1 MHRFRGLGRGGRLLL
16 ALAVGGAVF
25 GIASVVQADIPDSG
39 VIHGCYGKPG
49 TTHKGELRVRDAS
62 QGEQCRFYENQLD
75 WNQIGP
81 TGVTGPTGPTGP
93 TGAAGPSFIASGFVS
108 PAGVLQAGTAIGP
121 LPTITHPAPG
131 QYGFSIAGLGTGCA
145 LPQLTGLAA
154 NIYLFYA
161 GGNCGGGTLN
171 TTFFTS
177 NGADSFFG
185 YLITG
190 GAPSNAP
197 SQKVAIPAA
206 KP

>member
-1 MHRFRGLGRGGRLLL
+1 MHRLRGLSRGGRLLL
-16 ALAVGGAVF
+16 ALAVGGALF
-25 GIASVVQADIPDSG
+25 GIATVVQAAIPSSDG
-39 VIHGCYGKPG
+39 VIHGCYAKPG
-49 TTHKGELRVRDAS
+49 TPQKGELRVINAE
-62 QGEQCRFYENQLD
+62 QGESCRFYENPLN

-81 TGVTGPTGPTGP
+81 TGVTGPTGP

-121 LPTITHPAPG
+121 IPTITHPAPG

-161 GGNCGGGTLN
+161 GGTCGGGTLN

-197 SQKVAIPAA
+197 SQKLAIPAA